1 MLVVD
6 LGKWMNKILIDWGID
21 AKVADRFDET
31 IIAILMIAIA
41 VGVDYLCQ
49 AILVGGMRQYTRRKP
64 HLWNTLLM
72 KRKVF
77 HNLIHTIPA
86 ILVYAL
92 LPMAFMRGKELL
104 VISQKACAIYIT
116 FSLLLAINGILLMIM
131 DIYDGKETMK
141 NRPMKGFIQVLQ
153 VLLFFIGGIV
163 IISILVNKSPASLF
177 AGLGA
182 SAAILMLVFK
192 DSILGFVAGIQ
203 LSANDMVRP
212 GDWITLPSG
221 DANGTV
227 QEITLNTVKIQ
238 NFDNTISTV
247 PPYTL
252 VSSPF
257 QNWRG
262 MKDSGGR
269 RVMKNITLDLNGQ
282 TLTCEAGKDT
292 ITNEGTLVI
301 VSSVEGG
308 NVMGGTANTAS
319 GRTALLNKQ
328 GAVCTLKSGA
338 LKRGDVQQSGYYTVD
353 NDGTL
358 YMTGGEISNDSN
370 SSSLVRNRGS
380 MNVTG
385 GLVRQDS
392 FIALKNDEDTSNGIV
407 GKLTIGGSAVI
418 QSAGEQAVQN
428 WGEATIEAGS
438 ITGEVF
444 SWSYKGVNSTLDIK
458 GGNIDGDVAGI
469 DFEANKESTASVS
482 ISGGTVTGR
491 VVVGNYSDGKVVS
504 VEPDETSAKM
514 EISGGAYQNDVSK
527 FVAEGSSELVKASGG
542 SRCTAKWKKRIFRG
556 PE

>member
-104 VISQKACAIYIT
+104 VISQKACAIYII

-192 DSILGFVAGIQ
+192 DSIWDLWQVFSFLPMIWCVRETGSRFLPVPQ
-203 LSANDMVRP
+203 MVRCRRLRLTRSRFR
-212 GDWITLPSG
+212 TL
-221 DANGTV
+221 
-227 QEITLNTVKIQ
+227 IIRFLRFRLIR
-238 NFDNTISTV
+238 
-247 PPYTL
+247 
-252 VSSPF
+252 
-257 QNWRG
+257 W
-262 MKDSGGR
+262 
-269 RVMKNITLDLNGQ
+269 
-282 TLTCEAGKDT
+282 
-292 ITNEGTLVI
+292 
-301 VSSVEGG
+301 
-308 NVMGGTANTAS
+308 
-319 GRTALLNKQ
+319 
-328 GAVCTLKSGA
+328 
-338 LKRGDVQQSGYYTVD
+338 
-353 NDGTL
+353 
-358 YMTGGEISNDSN
+358 
-370 SSSLVRNRGS
+370 
-380 MNVTG
+380 
-385 GLVRQDS
+385 
-392 FIALKNDEDTSNGIV
+392 
-407 GKLTIGGSAVI
+407 SAVLFR
-418 QSAGEQAVQN
+418 
-428 WGEATIEAGS
+428 
-438 ITGEVF
+438 TG
-444 SWSYKGVNSTLDIK
+444 
-458 GGNIDGDVAGI
+458 VA
-469 DFEANKESTASVS
+469 
-482 ISGGTVTGR
+482 
-491 VVVGNYSDGKVVS
+491 
-504 VEPDETSAKM
+504 
-514 EISGGAYQNDVSK
+514 
-527 FVAEGSSELVKASGG
+527 
-542 SRCTAKWKKRIFRG
+542 
-556 PE
+556 